1 MPKKESFKKSGKL
14 FGKIS
19 IIDIIVVVCIVV
31 LAFGIYAKYTS
42 DSDATASSENTEIE
56 FVYKVKGVRDYTVNA
71 LKKGGAMYDSET
83 KEYVGEIV
91 DVRTEDAVMEVSLV
105 DGTYKQL
112 IIPEKYDVYVTVQV
126 DGKYNKLGYYTS
138 GNKYLGAGS
147 TINIKSKFA
156 TTEGQIVDVKA
167 VD

>member
-1 MPKKESFKKSGKL
+1 MSKKDSFKKSGKL

-42 DSDATASSENTEIE
+42 DSDATAASENTKIE
-56 FVYKVKGVRDYTVNA
+56 FVYKVQGVRDYTVNA
-71 LKKGGAMYDSET
+71 LSKGGAMYDSET

-91 DVRTEDAVMEVSLV
+91 DVRTEEAVMEVSLV

-112 IIPEKYDVYVTVQV
+112 TIPEKYDVYVTAQV
-126 DGKYNKLGYYTS
+126 DGKYNKLGFYTT